1 MKKTVKNMPFK
12 QIAAVDG
19 NGGAGGAGGKGGE
32 GGAGCETIWG
42 NKKPAGAHGEPGD
55 EGSSGPKG
63 VNTY

>member
-1 MKKTVKNMPFK
+1 MKKTVKNMPFR

-19 NGGAGGAGGKGGE
+19 NGGE